1 MVGEWEEWKGGGLP
15 RGCVPCCPGCA
26 PDMAS
31 AAEERDRKMAWLE
44 KSLAPWKNRLED
56 LRDGPEEQRWGYRDK
71 VCLRAAWLP
80 ETGWALG
87 LRRKDGLVAI
97 PECPRHS
104 RRVRNMISWL
114 RHHLPAAENF
124 PLVYYVQA
132 GGQGTLVLKS
142 REDPDLSWM
151 ETAPDPGEA
160 AGLEGLWL
168 HRHPGAGRRVF
179 GRGSWRLL
187 WGVPRSR
194 DAQGLV
200 YGPRSFQQIRPSL
213 HLEAL
218 ERAEAFLS
226 PKPGDGVVD
235 LCCGTGGSLRRW
247 RERGAMALGVE
258 MGGESLECAAV
269 NVPGATLL
277 RGSCAQRLPQVERWL
292 EAFAPERRLFYVNPP
307 RLGLEPEV
315 GAWMGSR
322 GSFAR
327 GAYLSCSAG
336 TLARDLKVL
345 EREGFAVVSLHPYDF
360 FPGTPHVE
368 VLVCLHRR

>member
-1 MVGEWEEWKGGGLP
+1 MDRKMAQGSSLP
-15 RGCVPCCPGCA
+15 PGCVPRCPGCA
-26 PDMAS
+26 YGTLS
-31 AAEERDRKMAWLE
+31 GAEERERKMAWLA
-44 KSLAPWKNRLED
+44 KSLAPWKDRLGELED
-56 LRDGPEEQRWGYRDK
+56 VGEERRWGYRDK
-71 VCLRAAWLP
+71 VCLSAAWLP

-151 ETAPDPGEA
+151 ETAPDPWEA

-194 DAQGLV
+194 DSRGLV
-200 YGPRSFQQIRPSL
+200 YGPRAFQQVLPEL

-218 ERAEAFLS
+218 DTAETFLA
-226 PKPGDGVVD
+226 PALGDGVVD
-235 LCCGTGGSLRRW
+235 FCCGSGGSLRRW
-247 RERGAMALGVE
+247 GDRGASPLGVE
-258 MGGESLECAAV
+258 LGEEALECAGV
-269 NVPGATLL
+269 NALEATLL
-277 RGSCAQRLPQVERWL
+277 RGTCAQRLPQVERWL
-292 EAFAPERRLFYVNPP
+292 GAFSPERRLFYVNPP
-307 RLGLEPEV
+307 RLGLEPGV

-336 TLARDLKVL
+336 TLTRDLAVL
-345 EREGFAVVSLHPYDF
+345 EEAGFAVTALHPYNF
-360 FPGTPHVE
+360 FPGALHVE
-368 VLVCLHRR
+368 VLACLRRR